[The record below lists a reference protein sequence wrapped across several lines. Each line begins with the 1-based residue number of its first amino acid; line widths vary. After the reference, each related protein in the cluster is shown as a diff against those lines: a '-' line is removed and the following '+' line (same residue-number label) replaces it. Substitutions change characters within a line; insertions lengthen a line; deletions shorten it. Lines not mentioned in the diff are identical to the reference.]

1 MTRARDIAD
10 GLGAESGEVVPHIK
24 LDVLYPAVA
33 GKDLSGTA
41 LGGSYVYGNAHT
53 DGRKYYYTDIKGSK
67 PIKDPRIG
75 AYFGSQRHRASS
87 IQLLEQETATHGL
100 NVYSVDGREWFRAVG
115 DNITQYNT
123 AWQGNYIGLNSDDN
137 FWEVTFYGID
147 LNWCMGNHSDLRG
160 FMITVD
166 GGTESAEKT
175 PAQTTQAGD
184 YTPNR
189 NRYQD
194 SGFLVNIGVGAS
206 LGIHTVKIR
215 PHTSG
220 TNQVDCSFMEII
232 TQDTSSVANRSK
244 IQIPAQT
251 VISYGKKH
259 SISATAQ
266 NYDPFNGMSGAK
278 TLAQLGDYIDT
289 ATSLG
294 MENWKGGTS
303 NYHKPFNGGRV
314 VKWVDSSGT
323 IKTSVTMMPPNA
335 QNISATASNAVSNA
349 HIIDGTNDDTINFDT
364 TTIAN
369 ATPLSEVAKT
379 YHWREFGNGSANG
392 GTGASGSLADA
403 SMLNTPDD
411 IAYVMEDGLTSSSAD
426 DCNGNSANQDLQPE
440 NNGDRYYY
448 TFIGSGIGIESKQDS
463 AGYHTFAQNLPY
475 GTHILTVKRDS
486 THKVYLDGIEIK
498 SGTLYS
504 THYVTFHQP
513 KKPPVPE
520 DACILADYM
529 LMADY
534 VKQTSIDQG
543 VISKGVRFVSGGR
556 EHKYDT
562 SGNTMTSAF
571 DPANCHWGHGVGS
584 GNAACTSVIPFF
596 GTTGQGCAEGVEAAD
611 WTLQLGGSTVTHAEL
626 QGGSGFG
633 GCDQMTTSS
642 TVNLGLTTIGSTF
655 PSGGYKS
662 FGHLV
667 VTPIHTSHHYQFFES
682 PFLFELVGG
691 DRNMEQTNLVVSPSG
706 ETWDKVTRDTSY
718 IGNRCYSATADTVF
732 NSSSDIVVFDRV
744 RGIEATS
751 KREFFNKDFAI
762 SYNRLICLV
771 DGQYTV
777 RLTQLSYSG
786 YSSTTSLSLR
796 KNGTIYLHA
805 YHDNIDY
812 ITYGYSTSI
821 NLIRGDYLEVQGI
834 WHDGMPYSQF
844 QIDRIG

>member
-1 MTRARDIAD
+1 
-10 GLGAESGEVVPHIK
+10 
-24 LDVLYPAVA
+24 
-33 GKDLSGTA
+33 
-41 LGGSYVYGNAHT
+41 
-53 DGRKYYYTDIKGSK
+53 
-67 PIKDPRIG
+67 
-75 AYFGSQRHRASS
+75 
-87 IQLLEQETATHGL
+87 
-100 NVYSVDGREWFRAVG
+100 
-115 DNITQYNT
+115 
-123 AWQGNYIGLNSDDN
+123 
-137 FWEVTFYGID
+137 
-147 LNWCMGNHSDLRG
+147 
-160 FMITVD
+160 
-166 GGTESAEKT
+166 
-175 PAQTTQAGD
+175 
-184 YTPNR
+184 
-189 NRYQD
+189 
-194 SGFLVNIGVGAS
+194 
-206 LGIHTVKIR
+206 
-215 PHTSG
+215 
-220 TNQVDCSFMEII
+220 
-232 TQDTSSVANRSK
+232 
-244 IQIPAQT
+244 
-251 VISYGKKH
+251 
-259 SISATAQ
+259 
-266 NYDPFNGMSGAK
+266 MSGAK

-369 ATPLSEVAKT
+369 ATPLTEVAKT
-379 YHWREFGNGSANG
+379 FHWREFGNGASNG
-392 GTGASGSLADA
+392 GTGAGDSKADA

-411 IAYVMEDGLTSSSAD
+411 IAYGMEDGLTTCSGD
-426 DCNGNSANQDLQPE
+426 DCNGNSTNKDLQPE

-520 DACILADYM
+520 DACIIADYM

-642 TVNLGLTTIGSTF
+642 TVDLGLTTIGSTF

-667 VTPIHTSHHYQFFES
+667 VTPTHSSSHYQTFET

-691 DRNMEQTNLVVSPSG
+691 DRNMEQTNLVVKPDG
-706 ETWDKVTRDTSY
+706 TTWDQLRDTSY
-718 IGNRCYSATADTVF
+718 QGNMSLHCTGDNATTVDG
-732 NSSSDIVVFDRV
+732 DINIFEEF
-744 RGIEATS
+744 RGQVATNN
-751 KREFFNKDFAI
+751 RNNMNKDFAI
-762 SYNRLICLV
+762 AYDRFICLR
-771 DGQYTV
+771 DGWYAITN
-777 RLTQLSYSG
+777 
-786 YSSTTSLSLR
+786 TSLGYNTDTQDCAKIKR
-796 KNGTIYLHA
+796 NGNYASPQRFDNQSYDKPNNTITL
-805 YHDNIDY
+805 
-812 ITYGYSTSI
+812 
-821 NLIRGDYLEVQGI
+821 LLKRGDYIQSSGYRI
-834 WHDGMPYSQF
+834 NS
-844 QIDRIG
+844 IDWNNFHIERA

>member
-87 IQLLEQETATHGL
+87 IQLLEQETATHGS

-115 DNITQYNT
+115 DNVTQTNN
-123 AWQGNYIGLNSDDN
+123 AWQGNFIGLNSDDN

-147 LNWCMGNHSDLRG
+147 LNWCMGNHSTNRG
-160 FMITVD
+160 FMITID

-175 PAQTTQAGD
+175 PAETTQSGD

-251 VISYGKKH
+251 VVSYGKKH

-266 NYDPFNGMSGAK
+266 HYDPFNGFTSG
-278 TLAQLGDYIDT
+278 TDISGYIDE

-294 MENWKGGTS
+294 MSNWKVSSTW
-303 NYHKPFNGGRV
+303 YRPFNGGRV
-314 VKWVDSSGT
+314 VKWIDSSGN
-323 IKTSVTMMPPNA
+323 IKTSVTMIPPNA
-335 QNISATASNAVSNA
+335 QNISTTASNA
-349 HIIDGTNDDTINFDT
+349 IDLSSSQTNDDTINFDT
-364 TTIAN
+364 SAIDHS
-369 ATPLSEVAKT
+369 LSEVAKT
-379 YHWREFGNGSANG
+379 FHWREFGNGSANG
-392 GTGASGSLADA
+392 GSGASGSLADA

-411 IAYVMEDGLTSSSAD
+411 IAYVMEDGVTSSSAD
-426 DCNGNSANQDLQPE
+426 DCNGNSANKDLQPE
-440 NNGDRYYY
+440 SNGDRYHY
-448 TFIGSGIGIESKQDS
+448 TFIGTGIGIESKQDS
-463 AGYHTFAQNLPY
+463 AGYHTFAQSLPY
-475 GTHILTVKRDS
+475 GTHVLIVKRDS
-486 THKVYLDGIEIK
+486 THKVYLDGVEIK

-504 THYVTFHQP
+504 THYVTFYQP

-520 DACILADYM
+520 DACIIADYM

-534 VKQTSIDQG
+534 VKQTTIDNG
-543 VISKGVRFVSGGR
+543 VVSKGVRFVSGGR

-562 SGNTMTSAF
+562 SGNAMASEF
-571 DPANCHWGHGVGS
+571 VPSDSPWCHGVGS

-596 GTTGQGCAEGVEAAD
+596 GTTGQGIAEAVETAD

-626 QGGSGFG
+626 QGGSGFSN
-633 GCDQMTTSS
+633 CDQMTTSS
-642 TVNLGLTTIGSTF
+642 TVDLGLTTIGSTF

-667 VTPIHTSHHYQFFES
+667 VTPTHTSHHYQQYETTY
-682 PFLFELVGG
+682 LKELLGG
-691 DRNMEQTNLVVSPSG
+691 DRNMEQTNLVVTSDG
-706 ETWDKVTRDTSY
+706 KTWDEVTRDTSY
-718 IGNRCYSATADTVF
+718 IGNFCVGASIDSTNTSHSTAIWDNHRGTKGDDAEDTH
-732 NSSSDIVVFDRV
+732 NHQ
-744 RGIEATS
+744 G
-751 KREFFNKDFAI
+751 NKDFAI
-762 SYNRLICLV
+762 AYNGWICLKE
-771 DGQYTV
+771 GY
-777 RLTQLSYSG
+777 YS
-786 YSSTTSLSLR
+786 
-796 KNGTIYLHA
+796 IYLQS
-805 YHDNIDY
+805 YHDSSN
-812 ITYGYSTSI
+812 TYLEIEVNGNGQILHKNDTENESSLLNWFAYLKRGDLIQTKAHLESTSF
-821 NLIRGDYLEVQGI
+821 Q
-834 WHDGMPYSQF
+834 YSQF
-844 QIDRIG
+844 KITRL